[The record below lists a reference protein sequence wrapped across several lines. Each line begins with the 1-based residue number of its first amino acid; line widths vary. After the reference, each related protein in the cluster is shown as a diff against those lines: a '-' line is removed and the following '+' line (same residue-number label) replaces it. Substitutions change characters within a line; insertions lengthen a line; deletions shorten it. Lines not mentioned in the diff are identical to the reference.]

1 MNDESRFESAV
12 PWTARDVIWGL
23 VAALLWVLVLII
35 VGNLI
40 QRLGWSIDS
49 SWLVVIGTAGLLL
62 PIWYFTIYK
71 YGASWKM
78 LGLRSFRPGAISLGC
93 GLMVLSWFFV
103 FLYGAV
109 LARFGRQI
117 QPDVDAI
124 FDKTSFPLLLFVGGA
139 VVAPFVEEIFFRGFV
154 FPGLRN
160 RWSWQK
166 AAVLSASL
174 FAFAHV
180 LPTSFLPIF
189 VLGFIFAVL
198 YQVSG
203 SIWPPILMHMLNNT
217 LSLSAAYAISQG
229 WLPTP

>member
-1 MNDESRFESAV
+1 MNDESRFEAAV
-12 PWTARDVIWGL
+12 PWTAGDVIWGL
-23 VAALLWVLVLII
+23 VAALLWVLFLII
-35 VGNLI
+35 IGNLI

-62 PIWYFTIYK
+62 PIWYFTIHK
-71 YGASWKM
+71 YGVSWKM
-78 LGLRSFRPGAISLGC
+78 LGLRGFQPGAIGLGC

-103 FLYGAV
+103 FLYGTV
-109 LARFGRQI
+109 LARYGWQI
-117 QPDVDAI
+117 QPNVEAI
-124 FDKTSFPLLLFVGGA
+124 FEKTNFPLLLFLGGA
-139 VVAPFVEEIFFRGFV
+139 IVAPFVEEIFFRGFV
-154 FPGLRN
+154 FSGLRN

-166 AAVLSASL
+166 AAALSASL

-198 YQVSG
+198 YQFSG

-229 WLPTP
+229 WLPAP